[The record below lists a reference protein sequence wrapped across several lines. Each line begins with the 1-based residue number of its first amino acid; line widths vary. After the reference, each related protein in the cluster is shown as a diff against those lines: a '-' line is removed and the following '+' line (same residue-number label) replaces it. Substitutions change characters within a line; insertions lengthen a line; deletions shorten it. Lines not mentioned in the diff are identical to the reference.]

1 MSRMR
6 EDDEHCLH
14 AARGWMERVWD
25 CENAIIKERPSEEGF
40 FVTFHRAAHLFQLLY
55 NYIIYCYDSILY
67 FAVFM

>member
-1 MSRMR
+1 MR

-25 CENAIIKERPSEEGF
+25 YENAIKERPSEEGF

-55 NYIIYCYDSILY
+55 NYILL
-67 FAVFM
+67 